1 MDTIR
6 LAIVGCGAIS
16 QVTGKGFI
24 EHPNSEVYALC
35 DPIRERAEQ
44 RAREWGIEARI
55 YTSYDDVLND
65 SNVDAVELL
74 TPTHMHPD
82 QILAGLDAG
91 KHVSC
96 QKPISVTVAEAD
108 EIEAAASKA
117 STKCR
122 ISENYLFYPPLVKA
136 KELLDSGAIGEP
148 SSIRTRTVT
157 GKNTQYPGYAVE
169 PDALEWRRDPAL
181 NSGGMIYDGGWHK
194 IATAT
199 WLAGEVENVSAIIN
213 RSDDFMNE
221 SPSIVIWKYKD
232 KECIGSLEDVRA
244 ENMAVRAKYYPLD
257 DFFEIQ
263 GSEGAIWVT
272 RCTGEMLDLPP
283 VIWIK
288 GDETVSFQVPSDWI
302 EGFNGAAANFIDSIV
317 RDEQPA
323 MDIRSSRHVLQIILA
338 AYQASETGQ
347 HVSPAAMV

>member
-16 QVTGKGFI
+16 QATGRGFI

-55 YTSYDDVLND
+55 YTSYEDVLND
-65 SNVDAVELL
+65 SKVDAVELL
-74 TPTHMHPD
+74 TPTHMHPE

-108 EIEAAASKA
+108 EIEAAVSKA

-136 KELLDSGAIGEP
+136 KDLLDSGAIGEP
-148 SSIRTRTVT
+148 SSIRMRTVM
-157 GKNTQYPGYAVE
+157 GRDFEAPDFKVE
-169 PDALEWRRDPAL
+169 PDALVWRRDPAL
-181 NSGGMIYDGGWHK
+181 NPGGLVYDANWHDF
-194 IATAT
+194 ATAV
-199 WLAGEVENVSAIIN
+199 WLAGPVETVSAMITKT
-213 RSDDFMNE
+213 DDFMNE
-221 SPSIVIWKYKD
+221 SPSAIIWRYKD
-232 KECIGSLEDVRA
+232 KACNGVVENLRA
-244 ENMAVRAKYYPLD
+244 ENMPIRGKYYPLD
-257 DFFEIQ
+257 DFFEMQ
-263 GSEGAIWVT
+263 GSDGAIWVT
-272 RCTGEMLDLPP
+272 RCSGEMLDLPP
-283 VIWIK
+283 VMWLK

-317 RDEQPA
+317 KDEQPA
-323 MDIRSSRHVLQIILA
+323 MDIQMSKHVLQIILA